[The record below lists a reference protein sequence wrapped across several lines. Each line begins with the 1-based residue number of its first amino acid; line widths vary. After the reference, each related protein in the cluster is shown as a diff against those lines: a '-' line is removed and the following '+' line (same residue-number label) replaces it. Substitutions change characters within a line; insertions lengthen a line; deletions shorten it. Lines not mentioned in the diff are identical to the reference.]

1 MLKRIKGTCDM
12 LDLRLYNFIVAQARE
27 HLNAYHFH
35 EITTPLIEN
44 TELFKRSLGLETDVV
59 SKEMFIIQTRGEDKE
74 SMCLRPEMTASV
86 VRAFVENG
94 VQQTP
99 WKVFSVGPVFRYE
112 RPQKGRFRQFHQLN
126 IEVIGS
132 ASIAQ
137 DVQLIKMVDRFFHEK
152 LKLTNTTCLLNFLG
166 CFNDRAEYRVMLAQF
181 LDGVIGDLC
190 ELCTTRKDTN
200 IMRIFDCKNPSCQKL
215 YEDAPRMTDCL
226 CAGCAAEWQTLQ
238 DQLSL
243 LSVSFVQQPK
253 LVRGLDYYNKTVFEF
268 VSEHLGAQS
277 SVCGGG
283 RYDQL
288 VSQIGGTQDQPSVGV
303 GIGMERLMLLLEHN
317 IDVLPV
323 PQPPALHLI
332 LPMETAQKTL
342 ALLMA
347 DELQSKGLCVD
358 VLVDGDSMKSMMRK
372 ANKLGAKYCLILGS
386 QEQADR
392 TVTVKNM
399 VTGDSVVVPQVNVVE
414 YLKP

>member
-1 MLKRIKGTCDM
+1 MFRRIKGTCDF
-12 LDLRLYNFIVAQARE
+12 LDLRLYNFIVEQARE

-35 EITTPLIEN
+35 EIATPLIET

-86 VRAFVENG
+86 VRAFVENS

-99 WKVFSVGPVFRYE
+99 WKIFSVGPVFRYE

-132 ASIAQ
+132 ASISQ
-137 DVQLIKMVDRFFHEK
+137 DVQLIKMLDRFFHEK
-152 LKLTNTTCLLNFLG
+152 LRLTNTTCLLNFLG
-166 CFNDRAEYRVMLAQF
+166 CFNDRALYRTELAQF
-181 LDGVIGDLC
+181 LEGMSGDLC
-190 ELCTTRKDTN
+190 ELCTIRKDTN
-200 IMRIFDCKNPSCQKL
+200 IMRIFDCKNPECQQR
-215 YEDAPRMTDCL
+215 YVDAPRMTDCL

-268 VSEHLGAQS
+268 VSDNLGAQS
-277 SVCGGG
+277 SMCGGG

-303 GIGMERLMLLLEHN
+303 GIGMERLMLLLEQN
-317 IDVLPV
+317 IDVLAL
-323 PQPPALHLI
+323 PQLPALHLI
-332 LPMETAQKTL
+332 VPMEKEQQAL
-342 ALLMA
+342 ALLLA
-347 DELQSKGLCVD
+347 DDLQGHGLCVD
-358 VLVDGDSMKSMMRK
+358 VLLEGDSMKSMMRK

-386 QEQADR
+386 QEQADK

-399 VTGDSVVVPQVNVVE
+399 VTGESVTVPQTKV
-414 YLKP
+414 LSILS